1 MTRPVIICHMIS
13 SVDGRIVTERWTSP
27 VDGRDRDA
35 IINQYFDIEKNYD
48 ADGWI
53 IGRTTASEHF
63 VKAAEP
69 RKGST
74 DRFPRKAYVAHT
86 SAKRLA
92 IIMDPRGRLQY
103 EQPDIEGDHIVAVLA
118 ETVADEYLQS
128 LQDHGISYCFAGP
141 DGHDISKA
149 VDVLGNTFGRRKVL
163 LEGGG
168 RINGAFLKA
177 GVIDELSLLI
187 YPGIDGLS
195 RVASSF
201 DWMGASH
208 EQPASGQALRLKY
221 VEKRQDDVIW
231 LQYRIERSG
240 P

>member
-1 MTRPVIICHMIS
+1 MIS
-13 SVDGRIVTERWTSP
+13 SVDGRIVTGRWTPP
-27 VDGRDRDA
+27 VDGTGRDA
-35 IINQYFDIEKNYD
+35 LVNQYFDIEKNYD

-63 VKAAEP
+63 VKTAEP

-74 DRFPRKAYVAHT
+74 GGLPREPYVAHP
-86 SAKRLA
+86 SAERLA
-92 IIMDPRGRLQY
+92 IIMDHHGRLQY
-103 EQPDIEGDHIVAVLA
+103 ERSDIEGDHIVAVLG

-128 LQDHGISYCFAGP
+128 LQDRGISYCFAGS
-141 DGHDISKA
+141 DGHDIRKA
-149 VDVLGNTFGRRKVL
+149 VDVLGRVFGCRKVL

-177 GVIDELSLLI
+177 GIIDEISLLI

-195 RVASSF
+195 GVASSF
-201 DWMGASH
+201 DWPGARN
-208 EQPASGQALRLKY
+208 EQPASGQALRLKH

-231 LQYRIERSG
+231 LQCRVERSG
-240 P
+240 S